1 MTYHKKTKIISFL
14 LISFTLISCGS
25 VPVNLQLAKKDVMS
39 YYESDRYSNDLK
51 KIISNAEEKIIKL
64 ELKTNSAVVFDV
76 DETSLSNYESIKKIY
91 FGYDPVMWNNWINEG
106 KAPAIS
112 EVKQFYDFI
121 IMKKI
126 KAIFLSSR
134 KGSQYDVTYRN
145 LKQAGYLE
153 FDILI
158 LKDNSDSNLTS
169 LAFKSKQ
176 RELLSKKRYDIIAVI
191 GDQESDLQGNDH
203 GLQIK
208 LPNYLYIIE

>member
-1 MTYHKKTKIISFL
+1 MKYHKKTKIISFL

-176 RELLSKKRYDIIAVI
+176 RELLSKKGYDIIAVI
-191 GDQESDLQGNDH
+191 GDQESDLQGNYH

>member
-1 MTYHKKTKIISFL
+1 MKYHKKTKIISFL

-176 RELLSKKRYDIIAVI
+176 RELLSKKGYDIIAVI

>member
-91 FGYDPVMWNNWINEG
+91 FGYDPVMWNNCF
-106 KAPAIS
+106 S
-112 EVKQFYDFI
+112 FI
-121 IMKKI
+121 YPVIPH
-126 KAIFLSSR
+126 
-134 KGSQYDVTYRN
+134 YR
-145 LKQAGYLE
+145 
-153 FDILI
+153 I
-158 LKDNSDSNLTS
+158 
-169 LAFKSKQ
+169 
-176 RELLSKKRYDIIAVI
+176 
-191 GDQESDLQGNDH
+191 
-203 GLQIK
+203 
-208 LPNYLYIIE
+208 

>member
-176 RELLSKKRYDIIAVI
+176 RELLSKKGYDIIAVI

>member
-1 MTYHKKTKIISFL
+1 MKYHKKTKIISFL